1 MGFRPQHMVF
11 SQKLANLVAAY
22 EADEETSD
30 WFGEY
35 CDMTSTSGYDN
46 DGSIGP
52 DLLDNGIALAFAAR
66 EYDNNSTIFFAFGEE
81 TAYYQFGKSEDDA
94 LTRLTAALAQADI
107 GA

>member
-11 SQKLANLVAAY
+11 SQKLSDLVAAY
-22 EADEETSD
+22 EANEETSD

-35 CDMTSTSGYDN
+35 CDMASTSGYDN

-52 DLLDNGIALAFAAR
+52 DLLDNGIGLALAAR
-66 EYDNNSTIFFAFGEE
+66 EYDSNSIIFFAFGEE

-94 LTRLTAALAQADI
+94 LARLVAALAQADI